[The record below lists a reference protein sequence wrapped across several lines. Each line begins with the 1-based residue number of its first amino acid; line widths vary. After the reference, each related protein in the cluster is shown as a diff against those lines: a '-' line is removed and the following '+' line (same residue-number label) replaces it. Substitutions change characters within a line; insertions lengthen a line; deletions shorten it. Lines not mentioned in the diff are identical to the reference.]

1 MDGHVNIDRDD
12 KVVAVEDGPGKVMKK
27 KRRSQ
32 NQEDDIGSGEV
43 PPTHTMQPAA
53 SRFDGGLALD
63 DEAAISNNHLQ
74 GDGQQ
79 DKARQSNRGSEGR
92 VRGEQE
98 QVTRGHGGTRGHT
111 HVPEPGENSQS
122 AGEWKERE
130 EEEEE
135 LKYGAQHVI
144 KVFIPV
150 SLCMLVVVATVSSVT
165 FYTEKGAYLLYTP
178 FHEESQSIGDKVYDA
193 LRNALILLCVVVVLT
208 IVLILLYKKR
218 CYKIIH
224 GWLLMSSLLLLFIFT
239 IMYMMELLRGY
250 NIGIDWITVSICV
263 WNFGVMG
270 MVSIHWH
277 GPLRLQ
283 QAYLIFIASLMSL
296 MFIKY
301 LPEYTLW
308 MVLAVISIW
317 DLIAVLSPKGP
328 LRILV
333 ETAQERNEP
342 IFPALIYS
350 SNIMYSTLGMAEP
363 DGNLASSRSRGRQP
377 VQDDTATV
385 GDAPVEGQAGVQRDG
400 DTTRRR
406 MVENGHVAV
415 ETVDGDSGFTEEWA
429 LHRDERALRRREQVN
444 SHVRHHPPNVEYPQP
459 HPRDLAAEE
468 EEERGVKLGLGDFIF
483 YSVLV
488 GKASS
493 YGDWNTTI
501 ACFIAILIGL
511 CLTLIMLAIFK
522 KALPALPISIAFG
535 LIFYF
540 STSLLVVPF
549 TEQLASEQFYI

>member
-1 MDGHVNIDRDD
+1 MDGHVNIDRDER
-12 KVVAVEDGPGKVMKK
+12 VVPIEESTAKGNKK
-27 KRRSQ
+27 KRKSL
-32 NQEDDIGSGEV
+32 NPEGNSASHFPEAAENVVASVQEAEA
-43 PPTHTMQPAA
+43 THTNGHLRETEAQAPVRRHPRRA
-53 SRFDGGLALD
+53 GGDAGGP
-63 DEAAISNNHLQ
+63 E
-74 GDGQQ
+74 
-79 DKARQSNRGSEGR
+79 
-92 VRGEQE
+92 VRDAHHPRDRRE
-98 QVTRGHGGTRGHT
+98 QVPDPRGNYAH
-111 HVPEPGENSQS
+111 
-122 AGEWKERE
+122 GEWEE

-144 KVFIPV
+144 KLFVPV
-150 SLCMLVVVATVSSVT
+150 SLCMLVVVATMSSVT
-165 FYTEKGAYLLYTP
+165 FYSQKGTYLLYTP
-178 FHEESQSIGDKVYDA
+178 FHEESASVGDKVYDA
-193 LRNALILLCVVVVLT
+193 ARNALILLGVVVVLT
-208 IVLILLYKKR
+208 VVLIILYKKR

-239 IMYMMELLRGY
+239 IMYVMELLRGY
-250 NIGIDWITVSICV
+250 NIGMDWITVSICV
-263 WNFGVMG
+263 WNFGVVG

-317 DLIAVLSPKGP
+317 DLVAVLCPKGP

-350 SNIMYSTLGMAEP
+350 SNIMYSTLGMADSDDDNGARARARQPLQEDRNAGGAEAEREQAEGANP
-363 DGNLASSRSRGRQP
+363 RGRR
-377 VQDDTATV
+377 
-385 GDAPVEGQAGVQRDG
+385 GVQ
-400 DTTRRR
+400 
-406 MVENGHVAV
+406 NGRLNP
-415 ETVDGDSGFTEEWA
+415 DSDSGFTDEWA
-429 LHRDERALRRREQVN
+429 QQLDERTVRRRDQVTN
-444 SHVRHHPPNVEYPQP
+444 HSRQNPANVEPVQA
-459 HPRDLAAEE
+459 HPRDLMADDD
-468 EEERGVKLGLGDFIF
+468 EERGVKLGLGDFIF

-522 KALPALPISIAFG
+522 KALPALPISITFG

-549 TEQLASEQFYI
+549 TEKLANDQVYI

>member
-1 MDGHVNIDRDD
+1 TREGAQDTSEQHQENGAQGPVPQNPRRPVEEGGAQGGPNARAVHPPRDRRNHAQD
-12 KVVAVEDGPGKVMKK
+12 P
-27 KRRSQ
+27 RRNDPQ
-32 NQEDDIGSGEV
+32 
-43 PPTHTMQPAA
+43 
-53 SRFDGGLALD
+53 
-63 DEAAISNNHLQ
+63 
-74 GDGQQ
+74 
-79 DKARQSNRGSEGR
+79 
-92 VRGEQE
+92 
-98 QVTRGHGGTRGHT
+98 
-111 HVPEPGENSQS
+111 
-122 AGEWKERE
+122 GEWEE

-144 KVFIPV
+144 KLFVPV
-150 SLCMLVVVATVSSVT
+150 SLCMLVVVATVSSVN
-165 FYTEKGAYLLYTP
+165 FYSQKGVYLLYTP
-178 FHEESQSIGDKVYDA
+178 YHEESSNVGDKVYDA
-193 LRNALILLCVVVVLT
+193 ARNALILLGVVVLLT
-208 IVLILLYKKR
+208 IVLIILYTKR

-224 GWLLMSSLLLLFIFT
+224 GWLLTSSLLLLFIFS
-239 IMYMMELLRGY
+239 IMYLMELLRGY
-250 NIGIDWITVSICV
+250 NIGMDWITVSVCV
-263 WNFGVMG
+263 WNFGVVG
-270 MVSIHWH
+270 MVSIHWQ

-317 DLIAVLSPKGP
+317 DLIAVLCPKGP

-350 SNIMYSTLGMAEP
+350 SNIMYSTLGMAEA
-363 DGNLASSRSRGRQP
+363 DDDSSAPAHSRQPLQDETNASRG
-377 VQDDTATV
+377 A
-385 GDAPVEGQAGVQRDG
+385 EGQEQRESNH
-400 DTTRRR
+400 TRERR
-406 MVENGHVAV
+406 NVMANGHVVQDTDA
-415 ETVDGDSGFTEEWA
+415 GFTNEWSEN
-429 LHRDERALRRREQVN
+429 LDERAVRRREQVRN
-444 SHVRHHPPNVEYPQP
+444 HAHHHPANVEQVQP
-459 HPRDLAAEE
+459 NPRDLTSDDDD
-468 EEERGVKLGLGDFIF
+468 ERGVKLGLGDFIF

-522 KALPALPISIAFG
+522 KALPALPISITFG

-549 TEQLASEQFYI
+549 TERLASEQVYI

>member
-12 KVVAVEDGPGKVMKK
+12 KVVTVEDGVNKGGKR

-32 NQEDDIGSGEV
+32 NQEDLSGGQ
-43 PPTHTMQPAA
+43 PPTQHIQPGAQY
-53 SRFDGGLALD
+53 DGGLALD
-63 DEAAISNNHLQ
+63 SETAYSNDHMQEDAQPGTVRQHQRSGEDRTHGERQERDGPVPGGGRGTISFQEL
-74 GDGQQ
+74 
-79 DKARQSNRGSEGR
+79 RQNPR
-92 VRGEQE
+92 
-98 QVTRGHGGTRGHT
+98 QV
-111 HVPEPGENSQS
+111 
-122 AGEWKERE
+122 GEWEEVE

-144 KVFIPV
+144 KLFIPV

-165 FYTEKGAYLLYTP
+165 FYTEKGIYLLYTP
-178 FHEESQSIGDKVYDA
+178 FHEESQNFGDKIYDA
-193 LRNALILLCVVVVLT
+193 VRNALILLVVVVALT
-208 IVLILLYKKR
+208 IVLIILYKKR

-239 IMYMMELLRGY
+239 ILYMMELLRGY
-250 NIGIDWITVSICV
+250 NIGMDWITVSICV

-270 MVSIHWH
+270 MVSIHWN

-308 MVLAVISIW
+308 MVLGVISIW
-317 DLIAVLSPKGP
+317 DLIAVLCPNGP

-350 SNIMYSTLGMAEP
+350 SNIMYSTLGMADSDE
-363 DGNLASSRSRGRQP
+363 GIVTSRSRSRQP
-377 VQDDTATV
+377 VQDDTGAV
-385 GDAPVEGQAGVQRDG
+385 GSVSEEQAGAQRTE

-406 MVENGHVAV
+406 IGENGHV
-415 ETVDGDSGFTEEWA
+415 TGDRDSGFTEEWA
-429 LHRDERALRRREQVN
+429 QQLDERAMRRRDQVN
-444 SHVRHHPPNVEYPQP
+444 SHIRQHPPNAEYPQP
-459 HPRDLAAEE
+459 HPRDVTAEE

-522 KALPALPISIAFG
+522 KALPALPISITFG

>member
-12 KVVAVEDGPGKVMKK
+12 KVVAVEEGVGKGMKK
-27 KRRSQ
+27 KRKSQ
-32 NQEDDIGSGEV
+32 NQEDASGGQ
-43 PPTHTMQPAA
+43 PPTHTIQPGAQY
-53 SRFDGGLALD
+53 DGGLALNTD
-63 DEAAISNNHLQ
+63 AAFSNDHLQ
-74 GDGQQ
+74 EGGDEGAVRRQQ
-79 DKARQSNRGSEGR
+79 RGGDPG
-92 VRGEQE
+92 VPGGVPGEQD
-98 QVTRGHGGTRGHT
+98 QAAHGRGPRRGNT
-111 HVPEPGENSQS
+111 VEAGQNRQPPGEW
-122 AGEWKERE
+122 EEVE

-144 KVFIPV
+144 KLFIPV
-150 SLCMLVVVATVSSVT
+150 SLCMIVVVATVSSVT

-193 LRNALILLCVVVVLT
+193 LRNALILLGVVVILT
-208 IVLILLYKKR
+208 IVLIFLYKKR

-239 IMYMMELLRGY
+239 MMYILELLRGY
-250 NIGIDWITVSICV
+250 NIGMDWITVAICV

-308 MVLAVISIW
+308 MVLGVISIW
-317 DLIAVLSPKGP
+317 DLIAVLSPRGP

-363 DGNLASSRSRGRQP
+363 DGNLSSSRSRGRQP
-377 VQDDTATV
+377 VQEDAGTV
-385 GDAPVEGQAGVQRDG
+385 GDLAGEDAAGAQRDG
-400 DTTRRR
+400 DITRRR
-406 MVENGHVAV
+406 TAENGHTAADEV
-415 ETVDGDSGFTEEWA
+415 SGFTEEWA
-429 LHRDERALRRREQVN
+429 LHHEDRAIRRREQVN
-444 SHVRHHPPNVEYPQP
+444 SHVREHPTNVEYPHP
-459 HPRDLAAEE
+459 HPRDITAEE

-511 CLTLIMLAIFK
+511 CLTLIMLAITK
-522 KALPALPISIAFG
+522 KALPALPISITFG